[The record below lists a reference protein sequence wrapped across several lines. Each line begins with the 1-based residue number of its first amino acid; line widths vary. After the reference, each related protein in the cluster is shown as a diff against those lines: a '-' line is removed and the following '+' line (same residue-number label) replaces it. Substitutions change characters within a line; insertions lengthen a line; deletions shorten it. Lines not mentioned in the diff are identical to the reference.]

1 MITPDNNKMQQS
13 RHGQYGA
20 SLLILVFDGQVEE
33 AAEMKRHWSFVVCDT
48 KYLYPAALLLLTA
61 GVATALI
68 FKDPV
73 CLNRVGN
80 FIIGIG
86 VWMSIRY
93 TLREGI
99 NRHKD
104 LARSSPTVPGTNALN
119 SEFFNQIAFSIGD
132 ARLQLHGFGLVVLG
146 SVMGSFGDLILRAV
160 VPARVFL

>member
-1 MITPDNNKMQQS
+1 
-13 RHGQYGA
+13 
-20 SLLILVFDGQVEE
+20 
-33 AAEMKRHWSFVVCDT
+33 MKRHWSFVVCDA
-48 KYLYPAALLLLTA
+48 KYLYPAALFLLTA

-73 CLNRVGN
+73 YLNRVGN

-86 VWMSIRY
+86 VWMSMRY

-104 LARSSPTVPGTNALN
+104 LTRSSPTVPGTNALN
-119 SEFFNQIAFSIGD
+119 SEFFNQITFSIGD

-146 SVMGSFGDLILRAV
+146 SVVGSFGDLILKAV